1 MDICTTPT
9 DPSTTATRA
18 SRTRSRIFPWIVFG
32 LTFGLLLSDY
42 MSRQVLAAVFPM
54 LKSEWGLT
62 DSQLGSLSSIVAL
75 MVGLLAFPLSLAA
88 DRWGRVRSLL
98 VMATIWSLA
107 TLLCALA
114 GSYGQMLGA
123 RFLLGVGEAA
133 YGSVGAAVML
143 AVFAPHLR
151 ASLSGAFLAGGSF
164 GSVLGVALGGIVS
177 SHIGWRW
184 TFALMAGVGLLLVGA
199 FRILVTESALR
210 THTVTESASTHPIG
224 TAAGGMARAP
234 LSSLFSSVSLW
245 CAYLGGG
252 LQLFVAAVLMAWL
265 PSFFNRSYA
274 MPSDRAGFVASAY
287 VLLIGT
293 GMIGCGILTDR
304 LGRRHP
310 VRQWNSALAYCTISL
325 VLLTTAFSLGTGPM
339 QLTILAL
346 GALTAAGS
354 AGATASMVTS
364 LTHPSLRAT
373 ALATVTLANNIF
385 GLALGPL
392 VVGVLADRYG
402 LAAALRLVPLAYLGA
417 IAVLALGRRAYPAG
431 LRRLAE
437 LTSPTTNSTTTTPR

>member
-1 MDICTTPT
+1 MDISTTPT
-9 DPSTTATRA
+9 APPATATGA
-18 SRTRSRIFPWIVFG
+18 SRTRSRSFPWIVFG

-62 DSQLGSLSSIVAL
+62 DSQLGSLSSVVAL
-75 MVGLLAFPLSLAA
+75 MVGLLTFPLSLAA

-143 AVFAPHLR
+143 AVFAPRLR

-164 GSVLGVALGGIVS
+164 GSVLGVALGGIIA

-184 TFALMAGVGLLLVGA
+184 TFALMAGFGLLLVGA

-210 THTVTESASTHPIG
+210 THTVAESA
-224 TAAGGMARAP
+224 AAESLIVLGEKVRAP

-245 CAYLGGG
+245 CAYIGGG
-252 LQLFVAAVLMAWL
+252 LQLFVGAVLMAWL
-265 PSFFNRSYA
+265 PSFFNRSYGMA
-274 MPSDRAGFVASAY
+274 SDHAGLVASAY

-304 LGRRHP
+304 LGRRDP
-310 VRQWNSALAYCTISL
+310 ARQWSSALAYCTISL
-325 VLLTTAFSLGTGPM
+325 ILLTIAFSLGTGPA

-364 LTHPSLRAT
+364 LTHASLRAT

-392 VVGVLADRYG
+392 IVGVLADRYG

-417 IAVLALGRRAYPAG
+417 IAALALGRYTYPAG

-437 LTSPTTNSTTTTPR
+437 VRLRRSAA